1 MDSPQTCRDNGNQ
14 GNGWLSS
21 IWYILATVV
30 KSAEEGSDELFVS
43 FLDDNYSWAAFSAG
57 LDCLLLITSLS
68 GGNDGGMAPQS
79 RWKV

>member
-1 MDSPQTCRDNGNQ
+1 MGSSISEQIKKKLICMESPQTCRDNGNQ

-43 FLDDNYSWAAFSAG
+43 FLDNNYS
-57 LDCLLLITSLS
+57 
-68 GGNDGGMAPQS
+68 
-79 RWKV
+79 